1 MNLTIGKQISLQ
13 NKAKINNILINNFI
27 NCYRDLIEVDDSAAE
42 HMHKIVD
49 FVMNP
54 TPKTWRA
61 VLELSNEDEE
71 NEIISEVGDPT
82 RAH

>member
-1 MNLTIGKQISLQ
+1 MNFSLGNEMSLQ
-13 NKAKINNILINNFI
+13 NKAKINNILINNLI
-27 NCYRDLIEVDDSAAE
+27 NCYRDLIEIDDDAAD

-61 VLELSNEDEE
+61 VLELCNEDEE
-71 NEIISEVGDPT
+71 NEFVSEVGRIT
-82 RAH
+82 RTH